1 MVKLFSEN
9 VIIICNGGIMT
20 YNLNIKVLGVG
31 GGGSNTVDFIVKNNM
46 SEIETYSINTDAQA
60 LHQSAAKKQIKIGKT
75 LTKGLGA
82 GAIPEIGRAAAEES
96 REELIRE
103 IQGADIAFVA
113 SGMGGGTG
121 TGAAP
126 YIASIAKDLG
136 ILTIAIVT
144 KPFAFEGRTRMEK
157 AIEGISKLNEIA
169 DITVVIPNQKLIEE
183 HEDKYIEEAFTIP
196 DDVLR
201 IAVESLIRIL
211 DSESQVG
218 PSIDLNALIATLTDR
233 GLAVMGIGESKDP
246 EMSTEEN
253 LVQAIHEA
261 TTSNILDVS
270 IRGAKQFIV
279 LLGGD
284 METIL
289 AGEREI
295 IHEQLAAKLGYDDF
309 QLLVTF
315 RDEIEAEEYARSITL
330 IATGYV
336 GNITDGILETEY

>member
-1 MVKLFSEN
+1 
-9 VIIICNGGIMT
+9 MT
-20 YNLNIKVLGVG
+20 YDLKIKVLGVG
-31 GGGSNTVDFIVKNNM
+31 GGGSNTTDFIKKSNM
-46 SEIETYSINTDAQA
+46 KGIETYSINTDNQA
-60 LHQSAAKKQIKIGKT
+60 LEQSNADTKIHIGKT

-96 REELIRE
+96 REELIAE
-103 IQGADIAFVA
+103 IEDADIVFVA

-126 YIASIAKDLG
+126 YIASLAKDLG

-157 AIEGISKLNEIA
+157 AVEGIAKLNEIA

-201 IAVESLIRIL
+201 VAVESLIRML
-211 DSESQVG
+211 DSNSQVG
-218 PSIDLNALIATLTDR
+218 QSIDLNALIATLTDR
-233 GLAVMGIGESKDP
+233 GLAVMGIGESRNP
-246 EMSTEEN
+246 ELSIEEN
-253 LVQAIHEA
+253 LSTALNGA

-270 IRGAKQFIV
+270 IRGAKQFII
-279 LLGGD
+279 LLGGNLD
-284 METIL
+284 SIT
-289 AGEREI
+289 AGESEL
-295 IHEQLAAKLGYDDF
+295 IHEQLVQKLGYNDF
-309 QLLVTF
+309 QSVVTY
-315 RDEIEAEEYARSITL
+315 REEEEAEEYERSITI

-336 GNITDGILETEY
+336 GNASDGILETEY

>member
-1 MVKLFSEN
+1 
-9 VIIICNGGIMT
+9 MT
-20 YNLNIKVLGVG
+20 YDLNIKVLGIG
-31 GGGSNTVDFIVKNNM
+31 GGGSNTADFIIKNNM
-46 SEIETYSINTDAQA
+46 EGIETYSINTDAQA
-60 LHQSAAKKQIKIGKT
+60 LDQSSAQTKIHIGKT

-82 GAIPEIGRAAAEES
+82 GAIPEIGRSAAEES
-96 REELIRE
+96 REELIAALY
-103 IQGADIAFVA
+103 GADIAFIA

-126 YIASIAKDLG
+126 YIASLAKELG

-157 AIEGISKLNEIA
+157 AIEGISKLNDIA
-169 DITVVIPNQKLIEE
+169 DVTVVIPNQKLIES
-183 HEDKYIEEAFTIP
+183 HEDKFIEDAFAIP

-201 IAVESLIRIL
+201 IAVESLIRML
-211 DSESQVG
+211 ESNEKVG

-246 EMSTEEN
+246 ELSVEEN
-253 LVQAIHEA
+253 LINAIDIA

-279 LLGGD
+279 LLGGNIN
-284 METIL
+284 TIT
-289 AGEREI
+289 AGEKTFI
-295 IHEQLAAKLGYDDF
+295 EQRLIAKLGYDDIQMF
-309 QLLVTF
+309 VSY
-315 RDEIEAEEYARSITL
+315 RDEEVAEDYERSITL

-336 GNITDGILETEY
+336 GNTSDGILETEY

>member
-1 MVKLFSEN
+1 
-9 VIIICNGGIMT
+9 MT
-20 YNLNIKVLGVG
+20 YDLKIKVLGVG
-31 GGGSNTVDFIVKNNM
+31 GGGSNTTDFIKKSNM
-46 SEIETYSINTDAQA
+46 KGIETYSINTDNQA
-60 LHQSAAKKQIKIGKT
+60 LEQSSADTKIHIGKT

-96 REELIRE
+96 REELVTE
-103 IQGADIAFVA
+103 IEDADIVFVA

-126 YIASIAKDLG
+126 YIAGLAKELG

-144 KPFAFEGRTRMEK
+144 KPFSFEGRTRMEK
-157 AIEGISKLNEIA
+157 AVEGIAKLNEIA

-201 IAVESLIRIL
+201 VAVESLIRML
-211 DSESQVG
+211 DSNSQVG
-218 PSIDLNALIATLTDR
+218 QSIDLNALIATLTDR
-233 GLAVMGIGESKDP
+233 GLAVMGIGESRDP
-246 EMSTEEN
+246 ELSVEEN
-253 LVQAIHEA
+253 LSTALNGA

-279 LLGGD
+279 LLGGNLD
-284 METIL
+284 SIM
-289 AGEREI
+289 AGETEI
-295 IHEQLAAKLGYDDF
+295 IHEQLTQKLGYNDF
-309 QLLVTF
+309 QLVVTY
-315 RDEIEAEEYARSITL
+315 RDEEEAEEYERSITI

-336 GNITDGILETEY
+336 GNTSDGILETEH

>member
-1 MVKLFSEN
+1 MSYDLK
-9 VIIICNGGIMT
+9 
-20 YNLNIKVLGVG
+20 IKVLGIG
-31 GGGSNTVDFIVKNNM
+31 GGGSNTADFIIKSNM
-46 SEIETYSINTDAQA
+46 KGIETYSINTDNQA
-60 LHQSAAKKQIKIGKT
+60 LEQSNAATKIHIGKT

-96 REELIRE
+96 RDELIGH
-103 IQGADIAFVA
+103 IQDADIVFVA

-126 YIASIAKDLG
+126 YIANLAKELG

-144 KPFAFEGRTRMEK
+144 KPFSFEGRTRMEK

-183 HEDKYIEEAFTIP
+183 HEDKYIEDAFTIP

-201 IAVESLIRIL
+201 IAVESLIRML
-211 DSESQVG
+211 DSNSQVG

-233 GLAVMGIGESKDP
+233 GLAVMGIGESRDA
-246 EMSTEEN
+246 ELSTEEN
-253 LVQAIHEA
+253 LINAIDIA

-279 LLGGD
+279 LLGGNID
-284 METIL
+284 TVM

-295 IHEQLAAKLGYDDF
+295 IHEQLVAKLGYDDF
-309 QLLVTF
+309 QVVVTY
-315 RDEIEAEEYARSITL
+315 RDEEETEDYGRSITI

-336 GNITDGILETEY
+336 GNASDGILETEY

>member
-1 MVKLFSEN
+1 
-9 VIIICNGGIMT
+9 MT
-20 YNLNIKVLGVG
+20 YDLNIKVLGIG
-31 GGGSNTVDFIVKNNM
+31 GGGSNTADFIIKNNM
-46 SEIETYSINTDAQA
+46 KGIETYSINTDAQA
-60 LHQSAAKKQIKIGKT
+60 LDQSSAGTKIHIGKT

-82 GAIPEIGRAAAEES
+82 GAIPEIGRSAAEES
-96 REELIRE
+96 REELIAA
-103 IQGADIAFVA
+103 IDGADIVFVA

-157 AIEGISKLNEIA
+157 AIEGISKLNDIA

-183 HEDKYIEEAFTIP
+183 HEDKYIEDAFAIP

-201 IAVESLIRIL
+201 IAVESLIRML
-211 DSESQVG
+211 DSNSQVG
-218 PSIDLNALIATLTDR
+218 QSIDLNALIATLTDR
-233 GLAVMGIGESKDP
+233 GLAVMGIGESKDS
-246 EMSTEEN
+246 ELTVEEN
-253 LVQAIHEA
+253 LRQAVDVA

-284 METIL
+284 METIM
-289 AGEREI
+289 AGENEM
-295 IHEQLAAKLGYDDF
+295 IHQQLIEKLGYDDF
-309 QLLVTF
+309 QMIVTY
-315 RDEIEAEEYARSITL
+315 RDEEEAEEYARSITL

-336 GNITDGILETEY
+336 GNTSDGILETEY